1 MAEDADTCEN
11 TVFADC
17 VSGNMRLG
25 VKYPELKRQAGNNMS
40 NTNFPTGDFLIKIK
54 NAAMAKNKEVSFTA
68 DKQIVAIAQAL
79 KKMGYLDEVKKSGE
93 KLEVT
98 LTFKN
103 KKPLMV
109 NLKLV
114 SKPGLRIYMGILEI
128 EKKKGPTTYLIS
140 SPKGIVSSREAR
152 KLRIG
157 GEVIAEIL

>member
-1 MAEDADTCEN
+1 
-11 TVFADC
+11 
-17 VSGNMRLG
+17 
-25 VKYPELKRQAGNNMS
+25 
-40 NTNFPTGDFLIKIK
+40 
-54 NAAMAKNKEVSFTA
+54 MAKNKEVSFTA